1 MNLVAGSVVEIP
13 AKSSQTSIAAVLSTA
28 SGKTRLY
35 LLNGKETTIPD
46 KKILHAT
53 QRPVVSVADREN
65 CRTTLGQ
72 IDQIRSDTAAKICL
86 SELHELLVDDPRGY
100 SLTELAEFLFSA
112 DDENSIAALLRAL
125 SADGLYFKYKNDQ
138 YFPVSSEDL
147 AQAQEQLQK
156 KLARE
161 EEEAHKTAAFK
172 EAASS
177 RQFPEI
183 LREHLADLRLYVAAG
198 DESNIPGRLTNILD
212 KAGLANPRKLFS
224 LMVSCGEMDE
234 DENLLL
240 IKNRVPVDFSE
251 EIISE
256 ALNLRSTHIDTGNR
270 RDLTGQKTWAIDT
283 PGSKDRDDAFSFVEQ
298 TDGSKLLFIHIAD
311 PSEYIKPGSLIDSE
325 AQKRGSSIYMPDKR
339 IHMLPPQLSE
349 EFLSLESGVD
359 HLAVT
364 IQMHFDESANLIN
377 TEIFESVIKIEQA
390 TFYDKANSELEKNEW
405 LKNAYE
411 FSQAL
416 TNKRK
421 LQGAAMFPRQGE
433 LSVEIING
441 EIVVSQRSRDELT
454 QGMIAEFMI
463 WANHATALW
472 FHEREIPCLY
482 RTQEGPDSWPDFGET
497 FDPVT
502 FFPALRSFR
511 KTSISNKASR
521 HASLGLDAYVQVTSP
536 LRRYSDM
543 LLQRQIKA
551 FLNNQTLP
559 YDATELAHN
568 MCIADETVGCA
579 DFIMRERE
587 KYYVLKYLKQQQKD
601 SEVLLD
607 AVVVDTS
614 GSDAI
619 FYCDFLC
626 GFKHCRKPA
635 FDIVVGQKLKARVNK
650 IDLFDGIIRF
660 DLRP

>member
-1 MNLVAGSVVEIP
+1 MNLLAGSVVEIP
-13 AKSSQTSIAAVLSTA
+13 AKGSQTTIAAVLSTA
-28 SGKTRLY
+28 SNKVRLY
-35 LLNGKETTIPD
+35 LINGKETTIPE

-53 QRPVVSVADREN
+53 RRSVVSVADREN

-72 IDQIRSDTAAKICL
+72 IDQLRNDIAGEICL

-100 SLTELAEFLFSA
+100 SLAELAEFLFSGE
-112 DDENSIAALLRAL
+112 DESSAAALLRAL
-125 SADGLYFKYKNDQ
+125 TGDGMYFKHKNDL
-138 YFPVSSEDL
+138 YSPVSNEAL
-147 AQAQEQLQK
+147 AQAKEQLQK

-161 EEEAHKTAAFK
+161 KEEALKIAALK
-172 EAASS
+172 EAESS
-177 RQFPEI
+177 HQFPDI
-183 LREHLADLRLYVAAG
+183 LREHLADFRLYVAAG
-198 DESNIPGRLTNILD
+198 GEANIPSRLISILD
-212 KAGLANPRKLFS
+212 KAGLASLRKLYS
-224 LMVSCGEMDE
+224 LLVSCGEMEE

-240 IKNRVPVDFSE
+240 IKNKVPIGFSE
-251 EIISE
+251 EIAKE
-256 ALNLRSTHIDTGNR
+256 ALDLKSAQINTSNR
-270 RDLTGQKTWAIDT
+270 RDFTDLKTWAIDA

-298 TDGSKLLFIHIAD
+298 TDGSKLLYIHIAD

-325 AQKRGSSIYMPDKR
+325 AQKRGCSIYMPDKR

-349 EFLSLESGVD
+349 DFLSLESNGD

-364 IQMHFDESANLIN
+364 IQMHFDESFNLVN
-377 TEIFESVIKIEQA
+377 AEVFESVIKVEQA
-390 TFYDKANSELEKNEW
+390 TFYDTANSELEENEW

-416 TNKRK
+416 SNKRK
-421 LQGAAMFPRQGE
+421 TQGAAMFPRQGE
-433 LSVEIING
+433 LNVKIVDG

-454 QGMIAEFMI
+454 QGMIAEFMV

-472 FHEREIPCLY
+472 CHEHQIPCLY
-482 RTQEGPDSWPDFGET
+482 RTQDGPDSWPDFGET

-502 FFPALRSFR
+502 FFPALRNFR
-511 KTSISNKASR
+511 KTTISSKPGR
-521 HASLGLDAYVQVTSP
+521 HASLGLDAYVQATSP

-559 YDATELAHN
+559 YDDTALAHN

-587 KYYVLKYLKQQQKD
+587 KYYVLKYLKQQQKN

-607 AVVVDTS
+607 AVVVDCS
-614 GSDAI
+614 NSDVT
-619 FYCDFLC
+619 FYSDFLC
-626 GFKHCRKPA
+626 GFRHCRKPP
-635 FDIVVGQKLKARVNK
+635 FDVVVGQQLKARVNK
-650 IDLFDGIIRF
+650 IDLFDGLIRF
-660 DLRP
+660 DLRL